1 MALPMAVG
9 AQTPRV
15 VRKLRLPAPLV
26 ALLVV
31 SAVLGAAWA
40 GATPPLQGPDEEA
53 HLGYA
58 EYLAETGRLPSLR
71 GASSA
76 DSGETVAARTV
87 FNLRRLIGNVSA
99 RPAWGA
105 ADRRAFDA
113 LAIRFTAAD
122 RSNGAGP
129 NPMEHNPPAYYAYE
143 AVPYWVFHWAD
154 AVGRQLA
161 MRLASVLLGV
171 LTVGLTWLLAAE
183 VTPRI
188 WVRFVAAAF
197 VALHPQLAFIGA
209 TINPDALLAAVSTA
223 FVLVA
228 VRLVL
233 RGPSPRRMLA
243 LGATAGLA
251 VLTHGRG
258 FAFVPAAVVIAIVSL
273 ARARVGLRG
282 AGLSAAAAAGA
293 LAACVAASV
302 VVTGD
307 TGGAGAFGGELRQNA
322 SAAGFHVR
330 QFLEY
335 VWQFYLP
342 RLGFMRP
349 ALAGSHGYRELYV
362 EGFYGT
368 FGSLEVRFSPETYN
382 LLAIATTVGLAGLVA
397 ASAARWRE
405 LLRQW
410 PVVVA
415 LATTVVCVIGLLHL
429 AAYRDRLG
437 DPAAQLLVGRY
448 LLPLISIAG
457 LAVA

>member
-31 SAVLGAAWA
+31 SAVLGVAWA
-40 GATPPLQGPDEEA
+40 VATPPLQGPDEEA

-58 EYLAETGRLPSLR
+58 QYLAETGRLPSLR

-76 DSGETVAARTV
+76 DSGETVAARTI

-113 LAIRFTAAD
+113 LATRFTAAD

-154 AVGRQLA
+154 AIGRQLA

-223 FVLVA
+223 FMLVA
-228 VRLVL
+228 VRLVR
-233 RGPSPRRMLA
+233 RGPSPGRMLA

-258 FAFVPAAVVIAIVSL
+258 FALVPVAVVIAIVSL

-293 LAACVAASV
+293 LAACV
-302 VVTGD
+302 
-307 TGGAGAFGGELRQNA
+307 
-322 SAAGFHVR
+322 
-330 QFLEY
+330 
-335 VWQFYLP
+335 
-342 RLGFMRP
+342 
-349 ALAGSHGYRELYV
+349 
-362 EGFYGT
+362 
-368 FGSLEVRFSPETYN
+368 
-382 LLAIATTVGLAGLVA
+382 
-397 ASAARWRE
+397 
-405 LLRQW
+405 
-410 PVVVA
+410 
-415 LATTVVCVIGLLHL
+415 
-429 AAYRDRLG
+429 
-437 DPAAQLLVGRY
+437 
-448 LLPLISIAG
+448 
-457 LAVA
+457 